1 MSADQIRARETAPLR
16 TRVGGF
22 PMGEVAPSAR
32 LDEGWPA
39 QIRNPPPWLA
49 HSAIAFL
56 RKRTPEADAPG
67 FRSTKRFT
75 PPGHA
80 LYRRSAVLD
89 PRCRDARVMQASRR
103 E

>member
-1 MSADQIRARETAPLR
+1 MPADQIRARETAPLR

-67 FRSTKRFT
+67 FRSTKRLRPQAT
-75 PPGHA
+75 LCIGA
-80 LYRRSAVLD
+80 LRCSILD
-89 PRCRDARVMQASRR
+89 VVMHG
-103 E
+103 